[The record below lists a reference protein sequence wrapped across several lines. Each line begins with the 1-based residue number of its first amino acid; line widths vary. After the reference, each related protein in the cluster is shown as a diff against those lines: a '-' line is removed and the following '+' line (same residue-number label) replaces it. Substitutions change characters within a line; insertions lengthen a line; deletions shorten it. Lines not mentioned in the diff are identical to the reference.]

1 MSLYYERVIKF
12 NDFSDNLIQENLDY
26 IVSGN
31 INLFLSLVQT
41 CFKNNNNQP
50 LSINEI
56 WDFMKRRMDPEDTE
70 RGPAPEDFI
79 TRLMRYSENSSV
91 KYKSKFPIL
100 TIVSYNPTKFKL
112 INPEQESP
120 GNTSRKRS
128 FKDPE
133 QSGDTISTRKR
144 GDNLS
149 LEVIID
155 GEKIPQSKV
164 TKDIFILSVIKI
176 ARFVGFER
184 ILNDFSNFIKREKDD
199 FENHK
204 NTAAIFPIEY
214 SGGFCYI
221 DTYNN
226 TSQKKRHLDN
236 MLKLYNIPGSVE
248 IVNPNSPGAE
258 KLKETPSTTST
269 IEKLSFTKAAQL
281 CLKNNNNE
289 PMSVEEIWNQIE
301 EIVDYTT
308 KTPLGSLSTIL
319 LRNSE
324 NSTLKTKSKTPIF
337 RIFSKNPNKYVLIDP
352 NNIQETEIDDID
364 ETDHESEIPTGTEGQ
379 YLSFW
384 NEFTRRLS
392 QFTKRFDGRRRA
404 RNYWYWLKTPTDQKY
419 ISYTCLI
426 RRDRAELEV
435 YFYSKSPTYYK
446 LLKLRDQI
454 EKEFGNSL
462 EWIDSQQ
469 KKCCKIVFVK
479 IFGQTFPENRDEV
492 MNFFLENFPKF
503 EMVFDKYLNNPDN
516 IPEEPTD
523 TKVSKFSDWT
533 SSYPNVSP
541 QYKYPNPTTK
551 ITSDPQKFTSY
562 LTPIDRFLDPN
573 RPLNN
578 DKIKKPQI
586 PVNNPFRQAI
596 CVLGDSGA
604 GKSTTVSKVLKN
616 ENHIARVII
625 PTSSA
630 TGLLVQF
637 SSSKSR
643 YVPST
648 LGRMMM
654 EADENPQNLY
664 TAVFDEMHK
673 GNIIEMINDEL
684 LQAISIHRNNEM
696 RFISLDPDT
705 AEPFTMTGLWNED
718 DNCIEIP
725 NNFGFIFISSKPKVI
740 SNNPDFFNRVDLVII
755 EQSDRDNIRTAND
768 IIDRVLPEQEKI
780 KLRSTRN
787 D

>member
-1 MSLYYERVIKF
+1 LGF
-12 NDFSDNLIQENLDY
+12 F
-26 IVSGN
+26 
-31 INLFLSLVQT
+31 
-41 CFKNNNNQP
+41 
-50 LSINEI
+50 
-56 WDFMKRRMDPEDTE
+56 
-70 RGPAPEDFI
+70 A
-79 TRLMRYSENSSV
+79 ENS
-91 KYKSKFPIL
+91 
-100 TIVSYNPTKFKL
+100 N
-112 INPEQESP
+112 
-120 GNTSRKRS
+120 RKR
-128 FKDPE
+128 
-133 QSGDTISTRKR
+133 
-144 GDNLS
+144 
-149 LEVIID
+149 
-155 GEKIPQSKV
+155 
-164 TKDIFILSVIKI
+164 
-176 ARFVGFER
+176 
-184 ILNDFSNFIKREKDD
+184 
-199 FENHK
+199 
-204 NTAAIFPIEY
+204 
-214 SGGFCYI
+214 
-221 DTYNN
+221 
-226 TSQKKRHLDN
+226 
-236 MLKLYNIPGSVE
+236 
-248 IVNPNSPGAE
+248 
-258 KLKETPSTTST
+258 
-269 IEKLSFTKAAQL
+269 
-281 CLKNNNNE
+281 
-289 PMSVEEIWNQIE
+289 
-301 EIVDYTT
+301 
-308 KTPLGSLSTIL
+308 
-319 LRNSE
+319 
-324 NSTLKTKSKTPIF
+324 KSKTPIF
-337 RIFSKNPNKYVLIDP
+337 RIVSENPNKYVLIDP
-352 NNIQETEIDDID
+352 NNIQDID
-364 ETDHESEIPTGTEGQ
+364 GEENKI
-379 YLSFW
+379 
-384 NEFTRRLS
+384 NE
-392 QFTKRFDGRRRA
+392 
-404 RNYWYWLKTPTDQKY
+404 P
-419 ISYTCLI
+419 
-426 RRDRAELEV
+426 
-435 YFYSKSPTYYK
+435 
-446 LLKLRDQI
+446 
-454 EKEFGNSL
+454 EK
-462 EWIDSQQ
+462 
-469 KKCCKIVFVK
+469 
-479 IFGQTFPENRDEV
+479 
-492 MNFFLENFPKF
+492 
-503 EMVFDKYLNNPDN
+503 
-516 IPEEPTD
+516 PTD

-551 ITSDPQKFTSY
+551 ITSEPQKFTSY

-684 LQAISIHRNNEM
+684 LQAISIHRNDQK